1 MSRRDG
7 DGLGGRSTAAPWLLL
22 VFGLVALYPATLQ
35 PLLLMREVGAWEE
48 VPCTVVESRLG
59 STGEAGLA
67 RLVFRYQYSIDGRV
81 YQGTRHD
88 LGYPGITRSQE
99 GAEQIVRANPVGT
112 LRHCRVN
119 PRQPT
124 EAIADPDSA
133 DITAGIWFLASP
145 GFLLAGAWM
154 FYRRSRGGPRS
165 SDDGA
170 VPGAK
175 GRSPASG
182 RRIVDLGGTHLATET
197 PPAGFEI
204 RRGHQTLDVTWKSGP
219 GLTTSISLGTIA
231 LVAAILGRS
240 SLPMMVGS
248 LVSVSLAGYLGLAAW
263 LGRTHLALASLRL
276 RVTHGPL
283 PFPNTG
289 TVEILQS
296 GILDIVADR
305 PRGGPGGPF
314 ALHAELDGGETRVLV
329 GGLTR
334 EQATFLHHELRHAL
348 GLG

>member
-1 MSRRDG
+1 MSQRDG
-7 DGLGGRSTAAPWLLL
+7 KTLGGRSTAAPWILL
-22 VFGLVALYPATLQ
+22 VFGLVTIYPATLE
-35 PLLLMREVGAWEE
+35 PLFLMREAGAWEE
-48 VPCTVVESRLG
+48 VPCTVVESRLE
-59 STGEAGLA
+59 STGDGLA

-88 LGYPGITRSQE
+88 LGSAKITRSRE
-99 GAEQIVRANPVGT
+99 GAEQVVRANPVGR
-112 LRHCRVN
+112 LRHCHVN
-119 PRQPT
+119 PRRPT
-124 EAIADPDSA
+124 ESVADPDAA
-133 DITAGIWFLASP
+133 DIAACIWFLASP
-145 GFLLAGAWM
+145 GVLLASAWM
-154 FYRRSRGGPRS
+154 FYRRSRGEPRS

-175 GRSPASG
+175 RRSPAPG
-182 RRIVDLGGTHLATET
+182 RQIVDLGGTHLATET

-204 RRGHQTLDVTWKSGP
+204 SRGYQTLDVTWKSGP
-219 GLTTSISLGTIA
+219 GLTAGISLGTIA

-240 SLPMMVGS
+240 SLPMMIGS
-248 LVSVSLAGYLGLAAW
+248 LVGVSLAGYLGLAAW
-263 LGRTHLALASLRL
+263 LERTHLALESMRL

-289 TVEILQS
+289 TVEILRS
-296 GILDIVADR
+296 GIRDIGADR
-305 PRGGPGGPF
+305 ARGGSGGPL

-334 EQATFLHHELRHAL
+334 EQATFLHHELRQAL